1 MVDKTLEQ
9 IRTAMDQRL
18 KEKESI
24 LIAVDGRCASG
35 KTTLAAGLRERAGCG
50 VIHMDDFFLRPEQ
63 RTPERLA
70 RPGEN
75 VDWERFLAEVLLPL
89 RQGGKV
95 VYRPYDCRTQSMGD
109 PITLERSAVVVVEG
123 SYSCHPELWESYDL
137 HVFLD
142 VDPEEQLR
150 RIRAR
155 NGAQGVQMFL
165 DRWIPLE
172 ERYFQAFSIPQR
184 CELRFPAAEPAG
196 TACDKQK
203 RLIWN
208 GARRQ

>member
-1 MVDKTLEQ
+1 MSVMDPVEQLLSAIRRLEGERGRVLVA
-9 IRTAMDQRL
+9 I
-18 KEKESI
+18 
-24 LIAVDGRCASG
+24 DGRCASG
-35 KTTLAAGLRERAGCG
+35 KTTLAARLVERLGGG
-50 VIHMDDFFLRPEQ
+50 VVHMDDFFLRPEQ

-142 VDPEEQLR
+142 VDPEEDPGAEWSAGSSDVSGPMDPPGGTVLPGVLDPPAV
-150 RIRAR
+150 RASLP
-155 NGAQGVQMFL
+155 GG
-165 DRWIPLE
+165 
-172 ERYFQAFSIPQR
+172 
-184 CELRFPAAEPAG
+184 
-196 TACDKQK
+196 
-203 RLIWN
+203 
-208 GARRQ
+208 

>member
-1 MVDKTLEQ
+1 M
-9 IRTAMDQRL
+9 RTADQLDRL
-18 KEKESI
+18 LPAMGRLREERGRVLVAI
-24 LIAVDGRCASG
+24 DGRCASG
-35 KTTLAAGLRERAGCG
+35 KTTLAAGLRERTGCG
-50 VIHMDDFFLRPEQ
+50 VVHMDDFFLRPEQ

-75 VDWERFLAEVLLPL
+75 VDWERFLVEVLLPL
-89 RQGGKV
+89 RQDGGA

-123 SYSCHPELWESYDL
+123 SYSCHPALWDSYDL

-155 NGAQGVQMFL
+155 NGARGAQVFR

-184 CELRFPAAEPAG
+184 CELSFLAV
-196 TACDKQK
+196 
-203 RLIWN
+203 
-208 GARRQ
+208 

>member
-9 IRTAMDQRL
+9 IRNAMDQRL

-24 LIAVDGRCASG
+24 LIAIDGRCASG
-35 KTTLAAGLRERAGCG
+35 KTTLAAQLHEQTDCD

-75 VDWERFLAEVLLPL
+75 VDWERFLTEVLLPL
-89 RQGGKV
+89 RRDGGV

-109 PITLERSAVVVVEG
+109 PITLEWSTVVVVEG

-155 NGAQGVQMFL
+155 NGARGAQVFQ

-203 RLIWN
+203 RLTWN
-208 GARRQ
+208 GARKQ

>member
-24 LIAVDGRCASG
+24 LIAIDGRCASG

-196 TACDKQK
+196 APHDK
-203 RLIWN
+203 
-208 GARRQ
+208 

>member
-24 LIAVDGRCASG
+24 LIAIDGRCASG

-75 VDWERFLAEVLLPL
+75 VDWERFLEEVLWPL
-89 RQGGKV
+89 RRGIDV

-196 TACDKQK
+196 APHDK
-203 RLIWN
+203 
-208 GARRQ
+208 